1 MAARWFGKI
10 AMLLWTLG
18 LLGVLTIVEIPFLIF
33 GGRVARKSS

>member
-1 MAARWFGKI
+1 MVWKNRHA
-10 AMLLWTLG
+10 LWTLG